1 MLSGE
6 ETPMRNGGLDMS
18 KWHSAAS
25 ICAWLSLLCWLPYLT
40 FALFAVARGRVE
52 FPNWVFMMLI
62 WTPLASPVAGIL
74 LALVAAT
81 ARRWWLV
88 LAAVWLA
95 ALSFGLWDMFRH
107 PFNL

>member
-6 ETPMRNGGLDMS
+6 ETPMRDGAFEMS

-25 ICAWLSLLCWLPYLT
+25 ICGWLSLFCSLPYLT
-40 FALFAVARGRVE
+40 FALAGGRVE
-52 FPNWVFMMLI
+52 FPGWVFKMLL
-62 WTPLASPVAGIL
+62 WSLFASPFAGLL

-81 ARRWWLV
+81 AKRWWLV

-95 ALSFGLWDMFRH
+95 ALSFGLWDLSRH
-107 PFNL
+107 PFDL